1 MQVLE
6 EEKTKLDSFCE
17 QSLKAVRIL
26 FMNIKLLSYN
36 YIHNILYFKA
46 MTQERRRYGF
56 VLERH
61 CSLTKHYM
69 SYHNHAETAYQQNLD
84 TWSEV
89 AKTREYLPESVE
101 NIFSNK
107 IRVIIN
113 YYINNSKLWNIV
125 F

>member
-26 FMNIKLLSYN
+26 FININLLNNINN
-36 YIHNILYFKA
+36 YTLNFKA

-84 TWSEV
+84 NWSEV

-107 IRVIIN
+107 IRVI
-113 YYINNSKLWNIV
+113 
-125 F
+125 